1 MTFIGLDLG
10 GTKISGALFSEQNII
25 LDKETRYLEN
35 RTGDQVTSLIIEL
48 CDNILNKNRNPIPKQ
63 LNIGICVPGIAY
75 SKTGKVWAPNIP
87 EWEDYPLKEK
97 LNNHFK
103 DAVIS
108 IESDRTCYIL
118 GETSQGAAKG
128 CDNAIFVAVG
138 TGIGAGILIDG
149 RVLHGASD
157 IVGATGWMALKPP
170 YDKEWDTCGCFESHA
185 SGNGIA
191 FQARKKVS
199 TLTPVEKNNTFYR
212 NIPVEQITSKDVFGA
227 YEEGDKIA
235 GEVLNEA
242 IQMWGM
248 AAANYVSLFNPEIII
263 FGGGVFGLAKQFI
276 DRIYYE
282 ALKWAQPIAIK
293 QCHFT
298 VSELQETAGLY
309 GAGAIARIGNIKN
322 KLYGI
327 Q

>member
-10 GTKISGALFSEQNII
+10 GTKISGALFSERNTI
-25 LDKETRYLEN
+25 LDKEIRYLDN

-48 CDNILNKNRNPIPKQ
+48 CDAILSKNSKLNPKQ

-87 EWEDYPLKEK
+87 GWEEYPLKEK

-103 DAVIS
+103 EAIIS

-170 YDKEWDTCGCFESHA
+170 YDKEWDACGCFESHA

-191 FQARKKVS
+191 FQARKRVAKLS
-199 TLTPVEKNNTFYR
+199 PEQKNNTFFKK
-212 NIPVEQITSKDVFGA
+212 IPVEQITSKEVFSA
-227 YEEGDKIA
+227 YEEGDQIA
-235 GEVLNEA
+235 VEVLDEA
-242 IQMWGM
+242 VLMWGM
-248 AAANYVSLFNPEIII
+248 AAANYVSLFNPEIIV
-263 FGGGVFGLAKQFI
+263 FGGGVFGPAKKFI
-276 DRIYYE
+276 DRIYNE

-293 QCHFT
+293 QCRFT
-298 VSELQETAGLY
+298 VTELQETAGLY